1 MLSVMMSFRWLGQS
15 CLCSQCQD
23 FDVFVWIFRGRK
35 VFPWLRIFGL
45 CWPDNL
51 TGGVFLNLG
60 NDSIFWSRVRS
71 VHSGTSVRSIT
82 WMINEQMKME
92 KPVSKLPWMLE
103 VYDETVPGTRELSF
117 LPSDSGVTCIVARNS
132 SLRHSLVKRVD
143 SGVFNPN
150 NILGAFGVKGAQST
164 ELAKGGSNRGKVGH
178 FDLEHGQMRHMTDMV
193 VQEEVEIALDE
204 LVVRV
209 ECNVLGL
216 PEP

>member
-1 MLSVMMSFRWLGQS
+1 
-15 CLCSQCQD
+15 
-23 FDVFVWIFRGRK
+23 
-35 VFPWLRIFGL
+35 
-45 CWPDNL
+45 
-51 TGGVFLNLG
+51 
-60 NDSIFWSRVRS
+60 VRS
-71 VHSGTSVRSIT
+71 LYPGTSVLSIT

-92 KPVSKLPWMLE
+92 KLVSKLPCVLE
-103 VYDETVPGTRELSF
+103 VYEAVLGTRENIF
-117 LPSDSGVTCIVARNS
+117 LTSDSGVTCIVARNS
-132 SLRHSLVKRVD
+132 LLRPSLVKRVA

-193 VQEEVEIALDE
+193 VQDEVEIALDK